1 MGSLIEKTIATS
13 LAISSMCA
21 FAFEVNAKSVYYPP
35 VHGSYTCDDSPK
47 IRIKLQQISQSDAYI
62 VFSTGPVKNYRLDK
76 NLRYN
81 GRGVKFSDRKWSF
94 IINGNTARVSSPW
107 GNDVCDED

>member
-1 MGSLIEKTIATS
+1 MRHITNKILGAS
-13 LAISSMCA
+13 LALTSMCA
-21 FAFEVNAKSVYYPP
+21 FALEAYAKSVYYPP

-47 IRIKLQQISQSDAYI
+47 ITLKLQQLSQSDAFI
-62 VFSTGPVKNYRLDK
+62 VFSTGPVKNYRLEK

-81 GRGVKFSDRKWSF
+81 GRGVKFSDRKWTF